1 VFKNISN
8 MTKFYCPNKS
18 IYYFFKINT
27 KISTSFRRS
36 MLISFWIYVPA
47 ADRGGEGTPGA
58 SPYTKIGKNMTF
70 WSKIVIFHKKYP
82 KKFRASFRSAQFFY
96 VRPLTWNP
104 GSAPDID
111 LNMHIINVIA
121 DDDLKIGVYEIYFL
135 NDYSFVKMTKKWITK
150 HYNLNVK

>member
-1 VFKNISN
+1 
-8 MTKFYCPNKS
+8 
-18 IYYFFKINT
+18 
-27 KISTSFRRS
+27 
-36 MLISFWIYVPA
+36 MLISFWIDIPVANP
-47 ADRGGEGTPGA
+47 GGGGGGGAPGA
-58 SPYTKIGKNMTF
+58 RLPEIGKNMTF

-121 DDDLKIGVYEIYFL
+121 DDDFKIGVYEIYFL